1 MDEKRY
7 RTVGARV
14 EPAIA
19 LGISIL
25 SHVKG
30 KTKAQILQ
38 EAIDMYIEKHKHLLN
53 EKIYRDSKNALNKRL
68 NPEG

>member
-19 LGISIL
+19 LAISIL

-38 EAIDMYIEKHKHLLN
+38 GAIDMYIEKHKHLLN

>member
-19 LGISIL
+19 LAISIL

-53 EKIYRDSKNALNKRL
+53 EKIYGDSKNALNKRL

>member
-1 MDEKRY
+1 MDEKRH

-19 LGISIL
+19 LAISIL